1 MFVDAGK
8 AVSNWQNSSRMKSSV
23 PYNACGSGTNQIAQA
38 MNVLTTSTMGRK
50 SMPQLSFLTEP
61 ILVERIAR
69 NRCIR
74 SRAPVSSADHAAR
87 HANLPSRL
95 FDSGCD
101 RDPSRAG
108 ATATDQAFH
117 RCAVTG
123 SRPPARSEALTLLEV
138 LQREGRLIDFLKE
151 PIAGYADAQIGAAVR
166 DIHRD
171 CGAAID
177 RLFGIKPLRT
187 ESDGAMIEM
196 PEHFDAAQYRLIGNV
211 TGQQPYRGTLRHAG
225 WQATCLQL
233 PSWNGSST
241 AAHVI
246 APAEVEI

>member
-1 MFVDAGK
+1 MGLGLAFKLFWRGLTDDAFSRKVQPLLHGETAA
-8 AVSNWQNSSRMKSSV
+8 AVITTPPPSPTAV
-23 PYNACGSGTNQIAQA
+23 P
-38 MNVLTTSTMGRK
+38 K
-50 SMPQLSFLTEP
+50 
-61 ILVERIAR
+61 
-69 NRCIR
+69 
-74 SRAPVSSADHAAR
+74 
-87 HANLPSRL
+87 
-95 FDSGCD
+95 
-101 RDPSRAG
+101 
-108 ATATDQAFH
+108 
-117 RCAVTG
+117 
-123 SRPPARSEALTLLEV
+123 PPARSEALTLLEV